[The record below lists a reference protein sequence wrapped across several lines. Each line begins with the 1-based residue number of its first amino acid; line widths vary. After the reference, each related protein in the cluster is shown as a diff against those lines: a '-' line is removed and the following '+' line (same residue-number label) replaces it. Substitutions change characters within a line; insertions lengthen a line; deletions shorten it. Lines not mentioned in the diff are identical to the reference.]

1 MLNIFF
7 CSSFARLFL
16 LFPLTIL
23 IGDFADRQNIVT
35 VLIVIIK
42 LLLQKAISKF
52 AKFDFHSFHSMKL
65 FLFAVTIGLSMTSLS
80 QSKDEAAVRNVL
92 AKQNA
97 AWNRGDID
105 AFMVGYWENDSLMFI
120 GKSGVTYGY
129 KNTLAN
135 YKKNYPDTTVMGKLT
150 FTLIHVKQLSPDYFH
165 VTGKYHLTRTIGDAS
180 GHFTLVFRKI
190 KGTWVII
197 SDHSS

>member
-1 MLNIFF
+1 MKSIFIG
-7 CSSFARLFL
+7 L
-16 LFPLTIL
+16 L
-23 IGDFADRQNIVT
+23 T
-35 VLIVIIK
+35 VL
-42 LLLQKAISKF
+42 
-52 AKFDFHSFHSMKL
+52 
-65 FLFAVTIGLSMTSLS
+65 SLS
-80 QSKDEAAVRNVL
+80 VFSQTKPAPPAGGDETEVRNVL

-97 AWNRGDID
+97 AWNRGDVD

-135 YKKNYPDTTVMGKLT
+135 YKRNYPDTTTMGKLT
-150 FTLIHVKQLSPDYFH
+150 FTLIQVKQLSPEYFH
-165 VTGKYHLTRTIGDAS
+165 VTGKYYLTRTIGDAS

-190 KGTWVII
+190 NGKWVVI